1 VRAATVALWSLPAL
15 ILYVAYSRILS
26 AGRVSCLAIFGRG
39 YREVETEAVRHQL
52 NLWPDSLIPAV
63 IFVVGGIWGGRRIH
77 SAYQRWRESEYD
89 REGRYPPADY
99 HLLPFFRRGVA
110 QGWILPGLSAAYGFS
125 VLASLWLAWTTPAFM
140 PFMHYNP
147 EIEIIERGDVSD
159 DRYLS
164 RVAGRWYVI
173 HRYYVEV
180 QDEREYR
187 PIPPPDGKRTERRY
201 AVLALSED
209 AAKYA
214 AVAPLSAMNPRVA
227 PFPWLE
233 GADEQVCGAPPPPP
247 PRRD

>member
-1 VRAATVALWSLPAL
+1 M
-15 ILYVAYSRILS
+15 AYSRVLT
-26 AGRVSCLAIFGRG
+26 AGRVSCLAIFGRD
-39 YREVETEAVRHQL
+39 YREVGTEAVRHQL

-63 IFVVGGIWGGRRIH
+63 IFVVGGIWGGHRIH

-99 HLLPFFRRGVA
+99 RLLPFFKRGVA

-140 PFMHYNP
+140 PFMYYNP
-147 EIEIIERGDVSD
+147 GIEATERGDVSD

-164 RVAGRWYVI
+164 RVTGSWYVI

-187 PIPPPDGKRTERRY
+187 PIPPPDEKRTERRY
-201 AVLALSED
+201 SVLALSDEE
-209 AAKYA
+209 ARYA
-214 AVAPLSAMNPRVA
+214 AVVPLSAMNPRVA
-227 PFPWLE
+227 PLPWLE
-233 GADEQVCGAPPPPP
+233 DADEQVCGAPSAPP